1 MELSRGNVTGSN
13 WLNVQTRDYRG
24 PRTTSLNRS
33 DMPCVVRSGGYPL
46 VQQTLEQSKILIID
60 DDRLKVE
67 LVTELLR
74 RGGFSQFHGECD
86 SNHAIQAFTRFGP
99 DLVILDLHMGPKSGH
114 QILRELRSNH
124 SPNVYLPVLILTGD
138 ATREAKESVLG
149 AGADDFLTRPFN
161 STEIVLRV
169 RNLLRTRQLYLE
181 LENERSLLEQHVQE
195 RTKELTIA
203 HTEMLER
210 LAMVTEYRDDSTGGH
225 IKRVSTVVT
234 MLALE
239 LGVEPQEAELF
250 GKAALLHD
258 LGKVCI
264 PDAILLNPGPLS
276 QAEFEQMKTHTISGG
291 EILKNSSSALLK
303 VAERIARFHHER
315 WNGNGYQGLTGKNI
329 PLEARICAVADV
341 FDALRLARPYKDGWN
356 HESAVAEIAR
366 LSGSHFDPEVATAFM
381 KIEQDLIPIYKF
393 TQKRQAA

>member
-1 MELSRGNVTGSN
+1 M
-13 WLNVQTRDYRG
+13 
-24 PRTTSLNRS
+24 
-33 DMPCVVRSGGYPL
+33 
-46 VQQTLEQSKILIID
+46 IID
-60 DDRLKVE
+60 DDHMKVE

-74 RGGFSQFHGECD
+74 RGGFSQFQGECD
-86 SNHAIQAFTRFGP
+86 SSQAIHTFNQFGP

-114 QILRELRSNH
+114 QILGELRSILKP
-124 SPNVYLPVLILTGD
+124 SIYLPVLVLTGD
-138 ATREAKESVLG
+138 ATRGAKESVLG
-149 AGADDFLTRPFN
+149 AGADDFLTSPFN

-181 LENERSLLEQHVQE
+181 LDRERSLLEQHVQE

-203 HTEMLER
+203 HTEMLDR

-225 IKRVSTVVT
+225 IKRVSRVVT

-258 LGKVCI
+258 LGKICI
-264 PDAILLNPGPLS
+264 PDSILLKPGPLN
-276 QAEFEQMKTHTISGG
+276 QAEFEQIKTHTISGG

-303 VAERIARFHHER
+303 VAEKIARFHHER
-315 WNGNGYQGLTGKNI
+315 WNGTGYQGLKGKDI

-366 LSGSHFDPEVATAFM
+366 LSGSHFDPGVAAAFM
-381 KIEQDLIPIYKF
+381 KIEQELIPMYKY
-393 TQKRQAA
+393 TQNRQAA